1 MCVCILMRIHSLFL
15 CYITHLFLLGGYI
28 ELSEL
33 TPLHAYCMPASC
45 LNFVPSM
52 STEHQ

>member
-1 MCVCILMRIHSLFL
+1 MGIHSLFL
-15 CYITHLFLLGGYI
+15 CYITHLFLLGDYI

-33 TPLHAYCMPASC
+33 TLSHASQLPEIFFS
-45 LNFVPSM
+45 V